1 MLNKS
6 GLIVNPCGTPV
17 SMIHHLIKKLSTF
30 ICCLR
35 FDESHSAIS
44 KILDM
49 VGPENAISQLVDY
62 DLDSWK
68 FLRDLLKEFQKLHYY
83 WLEGSNS
90 QSLAIDSVV

>member
-1 MLNKS
+1 
-6 GLIVNPCGTPV
+6 
-17 SMIHHLIKKLSTF
+17 
-30 ICCLR
+30 
-35 FDESHSAIS
+35 
-44 KILDM
+44 M

-90 QSLAIDSVV
+90 QSLAIESVV